1 MLQIYLIAKK
11 ISLKKI
17 INFLKVQVSKL
28 IIRYLGKFCKFGK
41 PWSVS
46 IEPVNF
52 CNLKCKACPSGK
64 NQLLRKKSKMSLID
78 FKNHIDEIKDTTLNL
93 FLYFQGEPFLN
104 QDCIEMIKYAN
115 QNKIFTCTS
124 TNAQLIDKILAK
136 QIVES
141 KLDKIII
148 SLDGFDQESYQK
160 YRVSG
165 QFSKVIEAINY
176 INFFKK
182 ELKQRTPYLE
192 IQCLITKYNEDN
204 FDFFKSLEANKIT
217 FKTMQFSPENLLEDY
232 QEFAPKNPRFN
243 RYQRIGDRVEI
254 KKKMKFCNRIL
265 DSMVISV
272 DGKRA
277 LCCYDKDCE
286 HFDKQKQIALNK
298 TSLSI
303 CHNCAG

>member
-28 IIRYLGKFCKFGK
+28 IIRYLGRYCNFGK

-64 NQLLRKKSKMSLID
+64 NQLLRKKDKMSLID
-78 FKNHIDEIKDTTLNL
+78 FKNHVDKIKDTTLNL

-104 QDCIEMIKYAN
+104 EDCIEMIKYAN
-115 QNKIFTCTS
+115 ANKIFTCTS
-124 TNAQLIDKILAK
+124 TNAQLIDKNLAQK
-136 QIVES
+136 IVES

-165 QFSKVIEAINY
+165 QFSKVIDAIDY
-176 INFFKK
+176 INFYKK
-182 ELKQRTPYLE
+182 ELKSLTPYLE
-192 IQCLITKYNEDN
+192 IQCLITNYNEKN
-204 FDFFKSLEANKIT
+204 FDFFKSLKANKIT
-217 FKTMQFSPENLLEDY
+217 FKTMQFSPENLLADY
-232 QEFAPKNPRFN
+232 KEFAPKNPKFN
-243 RYQRIGDRVEI
+243 RYKIIDNRVEI
-254 KKKMKFCNRIL
+254 KKKIRFCSRIL

-286 HFDKQKQIALNK
+286 HFNKLELIAKKK
-298 TSLSI
+298 TSLLI
-303 CHNCAG
+303 CQNCAG